1 MIRRVSIAGSILA
14 VAGVLSLAGVRANAQ
29 STSVSG
35 VVRDSRG
42 VPQIGAVVQLLRP
55 DFTVAVEAYTDDHG
69 RYRLAS
75 IVPGVYEVKAS
86 ANLFLPTLRENL
98 QVLGGSKMVVNLTLD
113 TLYEAFRWLPAKPR
127 QADEPRDD
135 WTWTLRLSANR
146 PLLRLLQD
154 GPLVVVTNGDGTTP
168 ELKAR
173 VTVRGGESGF
183 GDGGVHHDVEMERA
197 PGDSSAMLFRAD
209 LSRAEDPALNAMLGY
224 ELEMA
229 QGRSFRTVAAIED
242 RPDIGGGPD
251 AQGLQ
256 AIEMRTGE
264 TMEFGEAVEA
274 QYGDETQLI
283 HLGDTVVANHPF
295 AAVTLHEGNTA
306 FAYRVSTAP
315 GIQQVED
322 LDRQTTVE
330 PKLAERDGALR
341 LEQGVHQEISV
352 DRSQGWMRVKVTAWH
367 EHVNNPVV
375 SGGGTISAADWAGGN
390 LLYDGTSGL
399 LRGSGPSFSGNGI
412 MSEMDGRLTAS
423 TWISFD
429 VAVGEALAMA
439 DAARAAETV
448 EEELGG
454 MRARETSMYSAAIHG
469 KLPGA
474 STKWRA
480 SYRWQDAH
488 SMTAVDSFATGMP
501 DPYLSFLVRQPIR
514 YRRVIPNG
522 FEALVDVRN
531 LLAEGYRP
539 FVSSDGSTLYFAQAA
554 RCVEGGLSFSF

>member
-1 MIRRVSIAGSILA
+1 VTRRASIAGSILA
-14 VAGVLSLAGVRANAQ
+14 VAGLLSVAGVRANAQ
-29 STSVSG
+29 ATSLTG
-35 VVRDSRG
+35 VVKDSRG

-55 DFTVAVEAYTDDHG
+55 DFTVALETYTDERG

-75 IVPGVYEVKAS
+75 MVPGVYEVKAS

-98 QVLGGSKMVVNLTLD
+98 QVVGGSKMVVNLTLD

-127 QADEPRDD
+127 QADEPKDD

-146 PLLRLLQD
+146 PLLRLLED
-154 GPLVVVTNGDGTTP
+154 GPLVVVTNGDGMAP

-183 GDGGVHHDVEMERA
+183 GDGGVHDDVEMERT
-197 PGDSSAMLFRAD
+197 PGDQSAMIFRAD
-209 LSRAEDPALNAMLGY
+209 LSQAEDPALNAMVGY
-224 ELEMA
+224 ELQMA
-229 QGRSFRTVAAIED
+229 QGRSFRTVAAVED

-264 TMEFGEAVEA
+264 TLGFGEAVQAE
-274 QYGDETQLI
+274 YGDETQVV
-283 HLGDTVVANHPF
+283 HLGDTILANHPF
-295 AAVTLHEGNTA
+295 AAVTVHGGNTA
-306 FAYRVSTAP
+306 FAYRVSTTP
-315 GIQQVED
+315 GIQQVDD
-322 LDRQTTVE
+322 LDRQATVE
-330 PKLAERDGALR
+330 PKLSERNGEVA

-352 DRSQGWMRVKVTAWH
+352 DRGQGWMRVKVTAWH
-367 EHVNNPVV
+367 EHVSNPVI
-375 SGGGTISAADWAGGN
+375 SGGGNISAADWARGD
-390 LLYDGTSGL
+390 LLYDDTSGL
-399 LRGSGPSFSGNGI
+399 SRGAGPSFSGNGI
-412 MSEMDGRLTAS
+412 MSEMDGRLSAS

-439 DAARAAETV
+439 DAARAAESV
-448 EEELGG
+448 EEELDS
-454 MRARETSMYSAAIHG
+454 MKAHETPMYSAAIHG
-469 KLPGA
+469 KVPGA
-474 STKWRA
+474 NTKWRA

-488 SMTAVDSFATGMP
+488 SLTPVNSFATGMP

-522 FEALVDVRN
+522 VEALVDVRN